1 MGQAT
6 CPVMWFSHRMPR
18 IEDRLPNRSAP
29 LDRAP
34 GALIRALIRIVAL
47 AGLSAAAAACGSSSA
62 HPAQPPAPAA
72 GTVGTE
78 DVDIN
83 AINPIGPFFEHRLD
97 YGITDSQVTKLSAL
111 DSRYTV
117 GARPMRRMLD
127 SLRTLAHEF
136 DGYLPPPP
144 KNADKNADTSHA
156 HRSARDS
163 VQALHDAIADVS
175 AQLRAR
181 ARRTR
186 AEALDI
192 LTLEQ
197 LERVAQ
203 VGNGSN
209 NFVTAP
215 VSNRR
220 GGTNGGG
227 GYNQQ
232 PGNTTTRLIANS
244 VPSIRDPL
252 RGITLSDSQ
261 RVKIDSIRAAY
272 RSQARDLGD
281 PGPALVAPIRDLI
294 RRQND
299 AIRDVLT
306 PDQQA
311 RFDRNRTPAA
321 ATPGNQQGSKQ
332 ASQPAA
338 PASSPP
344 PAQPATPPASPP
356 ASPPAPTQH

>member
-1 MGQAT
+1 
-6 CPVMWFSHRMPR
+6 MPR

-29 LDRAP
+29 PDRAP

-47 AGLSAAAAACGSSSA
+47 AGLSAAAAACGSSSGG

-117 GARPMRRMLD
+117 GARPMRRVLD
-127 SLRTLAHEF
+127 SLRTQAHEF
-136 DGYLPPPP
+136 DGYLPTAP
-144 KNADKNADTSHA
+144 KNADKTADTSHA
-156 HRSARDS
+156 HRSAHDS

-186 AEALDI
+186 AEALDV

-197 LERVAQ
+197 LERVALI
-203 VGNGSN
+203 GNGSN
-209 NFVTAP
+209 NYVTAP

-220 GGTNGGG
+220 GGTNGGQ
-227 GYNQQ
+227 YNQQ

-244 VPSIRDPL
+244 VPGIRDPL
-252 RGITLSDSQ
+252 RGITLSDSE

-272 RSQARDLGD
+272 RSQARELGD
-281 PGPALVAPIRDLI
+281 PGPALAAPLRDLI

-299 AIRDVLT
+299 AFRDVLT

-338 PASSPP
+338 PGSSPP
-344 PAQPATPPASPP
+344 PAQPATPPASPAASPP
-356 ASPPAPTQH
+356 ASPPASAPAPTQH

>member
-29 LDRAP
+29 LNRAP

-47 AGLSAAAAACGSSSA
+47 AGLSAVAAACGSSSGA

-127 SLRTLAHEF
+127 SLRTQAHEF
-136 DGYLPPPP
+136 DGYLPAPP
-144 KNADKNADTSHA
+144 KNTDKTTDRTADTSHA
-156 HRSARDS
+156 HRSAHDS

-186 AEALDI
+186 AEALECPDPGAAGTRRARRERI
-192 LTLEQ
+192 EQ
-197 LERVAQ
+197 LRD
-203 VGNGSN
+203 GS
-209 NFVTAP
+209 
-215 VSNRR
+215 
-220 GGTNGGG
+220 GE
-227 GYNQQ
+227 
-232 PGNTTTRLIANS
+232 
-244 VPSIRDPL
+244 
-252 RGITLSDSQ
+252 
-261 RVKIDSIRAAY
+261 
-272 RSQARDLGD
+272 
-281 PGPALVAPIRDLI
+281 
-294 RRQND
+294 
-299 AIRDVLT
+299 
-306 PDQQA
+306 
-311 RFDRNRTPAA
+311 
-321 ATPGNQQGSKQ
+321 
-332 ASQPAA
+332 
-338 PASSPP
+338 
-344 PAQPATPPASPP
+344 
-356 ASPPAPTQH
+356 